1 MSAGWS
7 EPAVVIITGIQAS
20 GKSTV
25 GLLLAEWIPRSA
37 FIDGDDLAGMVV
49 SGGEGMTPDPSD
61 EAVAQL
67 QLWPIR
73 STAKASRR

>member
-25 GLLLAEWIPRSA
+25 GLLLAEWIRAP
-37 FIDGDDLAGMVV
+37 
-49 SGGEGMTPDPSD
+49 PS
-61 EAVAQL
+61 L
-67 QLWPIR
+67 
-73 STAKASRR
+73 TATTSRAWWFLEERG